1 VPRIFRPRGVLGG
14 AVLVAVGTA
23 FLLPPLG
30 VRNAGSYLFVALGL
44 AFAAA
49 YFLGT
54 RQYIYL
60 VPAGVLLGFGLGL
73 VLPEMLN
80 VQAAAAAP
88 VFFASL
94 GAGLVVVYLLAPTRR
109 WPLVPAAVFAVLA
122 ILGAFNQVALIPNQV
137 QPYLVPL
144 ILIAVG
150 AYLILEPRA
159 D

>member
-1 VPRIFRPRGVLGG
+1 
-14 AVLVAVGTA
+14 
-23 FLLPPLG
+23 
-30 VRNAGSYLFVALGL
+30 
-44 AFAAA
+44 
-49 YFLGT
+49 
-54 RQYIYL
+54 
-60 VPAGVLLGFGLGL
+60 
-73 VLPEMLN
+73 

-109 WPLVPAAVFAVLA
+109 WPLVPAALFAVLA
-122 ILGAFNQVALIPNQV
+122 ILGAFNQVALIPNEV